1 MNNGE
6 KYHQHFG
13 VYGVNL
19 KEDKLLC
26 IQKNAGPYQNRYD
39 LPGGSQEEG
48 EGLTETLIREVL
60 EETGHRVSEYKNCRV
75 YDSFVK
81 SEADHTVHHI
91 FVLYDVELFEDEEA
105 IPETV
110 ADGKNDSDGI
120 NWVAVKELTINNSS
134 PLILKVLEERNKNKN
149 VLEKTT
155 FLSWEVKEALYTK
168 GEK

>member
-1 MNNGE
+1 MSYKENY
-6 KYHQHFG
+6 KQHFG

-19 KEDKLLC
+19 KENKLLC
-26 IQKNAGPYQNRYD
+26 IQKNAGPYQYRYD
-39 LPGGSQEEG
+39 LPGGSQEDG

-81 SEADHTVHHI
+81 SEADYTVHHI
-91 FVLYDVELFEDEEA
+91 FVLYDIELTEDSEA

-120 NWVAVKELTINNSS
+120 DWVAVKDLNINNSS
-134 PLILKVLEERNKNKN
+134 PLILKVLEEKNKNKD

-155 FLSWEVKEALYTK
+155 FLSWEVKKAL
-168 GEK
+168 